1 MSRLRKLDRKTQNR
15 ASSVAS
21 RSIFLIED
29 SVAVGLL
36 LKSRIEAER
45 SIDVEWYKTYAEAA
59 QALAE
64 RRPVLAVTG
73 FQLPDAP
80 DGEILD
86 LLAEKDVP
94 TLLFAATL
102 DRKIRERFTTL
113 NLVDYFVKDTKD
125 TVEQVV
131 KTILRLTDET
141 GPPILIVDDSR
152 TARSSLVSLL
162 RQQSYRL
169 FEAASGEEAL
179 DLLAANPEIELVVTD
194 YHMPDMNGHELTRR
208 IRAQFAGDRVRVI
221 GISTSSDP
229 FLSASFL
236 KAGASDFIYRPFI
249 AEEVK
254 YRIESNIETLD
265 QIKRLRFLAERDPL
279 TELYNRRAFFERAQ
293 RAIET
298 MKARGQEGSVA
309 ILDIDH
315 FKKVNDTYGHDTGD
329 VVIKLVAKVIDE
341 LNGTGEVVT
350 ARFGGEEFVMLWT
363 NLANDAVQ
371 AKCEQVR
378 EAIARLVI
386 PAAEGTF
393 SITVSI
399 GAAIFR
405 HAEGMDN
412 NLNAADQMLYMAKK
426 QGRNQVI
433 YDAAFS

>member
-1 MSRLRKLDRKTQNR
+1 MSCLRKLDRTTQNR
-15 ASSVAS
+15 NFSVAS
-21 RSIFLIED
+21 RCIFLIED
-29 SVAVGLL
+29 SAAVGLL
-36 LKSRIEAER
+36 LKTRIEAER
-45 SIDVEWYKTYAEAA
+45 SIEVAWYKTYADAA
-59 QALAE
+59 QALAD
-64 RRPVLAVTG
+64 RRPALAVTG
-73 FQLPDAP
+73 FNLPDAP

-94 TLLFAATL
+94 TLLFAATF

-113 NLVDYFVKDTKD
+113 NLVDYFVKDTKG

-131 KTILRLTDET
+131 KAILRLTDEIA
-141 GPPILIVDDSR
+141 PPILIVDDSR

-162 RQQSYRL
+162 RQSYRL
-169 FEAASGEEAL
+169 FEAASGGEAL

-194 YHMPDMNGHELTRR
+194 YHMPDMNGHELTQR

-265 QIKRLRFLAERDPL
+265 QIKTLRFLAERDPL

-293 RAIET
+293 PAIET
-298 MKARGQEGSVA
+298 MLARGQEGSVA

-329 VVIKLVAKVIDE
+329 VVIKLVAKVIDD

-363 NLANDAVQ
+363 NLASDGVQ
-371 AKCEQVR
+371 ARCEQVR
-378 EAIARLVI
+378 EAIAKLVI
-386 PAAEGTF
+386 PAADGTF
-393 SITVSI
+393 NVTVSI
-399 GAAIFR
+399 GAAVFQ

-433 YDAAFS
+433 YDAAFC